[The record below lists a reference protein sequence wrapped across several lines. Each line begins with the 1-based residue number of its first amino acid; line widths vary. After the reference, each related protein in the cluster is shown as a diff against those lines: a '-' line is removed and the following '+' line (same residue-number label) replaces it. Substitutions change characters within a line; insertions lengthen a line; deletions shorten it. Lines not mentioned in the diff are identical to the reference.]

1 MTIHQLKSDSL
12 MVNFS
17 SKGAEIV
24 SIKHIQTGVEFIWD
38 GNQEVWNRHAPVLF
52 PIVGKLNENQ
62 FQYEGSFYSL
72 GQHGFA
78 RDLEFETVEIYS
90 DVIRFLLE
98 SNEDTLKVYPFE
110 FKLFIEYKL
119 IENQL
124 ETTYTV
130 HNSGKEIQYFSI
142 GAHPAFLLPDENLE
156 NFSIYFNQDE
166 PNLQRFLIKD
176 GLQTE
181 ETTNVGLSI
190 SNELELNAN
199 SFDKDA
205 IIFKDLNSNEISIR
219 HKKSNWQVKM
229 SFEGFP
235 FFGIWSKHPHQK
247 FICLE
252 PWAGITDKMGFN
264 GEITEKEGIC
274 SLGANKS
281 KSFCFKTKFSGAI

>member
-1 MTIHQLKSDSL
+1 MTIHQLKSDTL
-12 MVNFS
+12 LVNIS

-24 SIKHIQTGVEFIWD
+24 SIKHIQTGEEFIWD

-62 FQYEGSFYSL
+62 FQYKGSFYSL

-78 RDLEFETVEIYS
+78 RDLEFEAVEIYS

-98 SNEDTLKVYPFE
+98 SNEDTLKVYPFA

-156 NFSIYFNQDE
+156 NFSIHFNQAE
-166 PNLQRFLIKD
+166 SNLQRFLIMD
-176 GLQTE
+176 GLQTGQ
-181 ETTNVGLSI
+181 TTTVGLSI

-205 IIFKDLNSNEISIR
+205 IIFKNLNSNEISIR

-229 SFEGFP
+229 CFEEFP

-252 PWAGITDKMGFN
+252 PWAGITDIIGFK
-264 GEITEKEGIC
+264 GGIKDKEGIC
-274 SLGANKS
+274 NLGANES